1 MVTARIA
8 GLSPG
13 TSPPP
18 VRIPIRP
25 FLVLM
30 RPLCRFLRPIK
41 GKIDGSDWMYKRHRS
56 EPAGKLDRCVRTRS
70 RIQRDGQA
78 AEVRGAE
85 LGKRS
90 INTARGGSAEWAVN
104 ALTNRQ

>member
-1 MVTARIA
+1 MVPARIA

-30 RPLCRFLRPIK
+30 RALYRFLRAC
-41 GKIDGSDWMYKRHRS
+41 KRKSTEAIGCARGIAQTR
-56 EPAGKLDRCVRTRS
+56 EYFALRILDTRQVFRLVAFFFRRRCNDLTFHLSRRS
-70 RIQRDGQA
+70 R
-78 AEVRGAE
+78 
-85 LGKRS
+85 
-90 INTARGGSAEWAVN
+90 ARRRNES
-104 ALTNRQ
+104 RQ

>member
-18 VRIPIRP
+18 VRIPIAP

-30 RPLCRFLRPIK
+30 RPLCRFLRACK
-41 GKIDGSDWMYKRHRS
+41 RKHDVSDWMCKRHRA
-56 EPAGKLDRCVRTRS
+56 EPAGKFRPVSVRTRS
-70 RIQRDGQA
+70 RIQRDGQV
-78 AEVRGAE
+78 AEGRGAE

-90 INTARGGSAEWAVN
+90 INTARGA
-104 ALTNRQ
+104 ALNGRST